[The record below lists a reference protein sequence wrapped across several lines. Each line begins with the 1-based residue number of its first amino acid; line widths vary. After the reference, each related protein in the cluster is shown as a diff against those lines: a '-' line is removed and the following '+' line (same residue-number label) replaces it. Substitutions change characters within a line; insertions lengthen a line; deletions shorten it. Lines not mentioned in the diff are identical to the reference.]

1 MPYGRLRESSEEKD
15 RANIIIV
22 SKTPKNMTPIE
33 KRIIVKELNLLPY
46 QTLYFTCL
54 DYDNLQPVFKKE
66 AINVVNEDWGKENF
80 SILLVTGIANPTPLK
95 EYLETF
101 ADNVEEMQFPD
112 HYSFTQKDIKQ
123 IEERFI
129 NLEGENKIIIT
140 TEKDATRFY
149 DMKINQINIRK
160 NLFFVPLRIKFLKD
174 DKSLFDR
181 QILNYVRKN
190 KRSSNLHGIETNSI

>member
-1 MPYGRLRESSEEKD
+1 
-15 RANIIIV
+15 
-22 SKTPKNMTPIE
+22 MTPIE

-80 SILLVTGIANPTPLK
+80 SILLVTGIANPTPLR

-190 KRSSNLHGIETNSI
+190 KRSSNLHDIETNSI